1 MRGGCLCGAVRF
13 ELTAPPVSASYCHC
27 TRCQRRTGT
36 AASAQASIE
45 PGSLRLVQGEEHVGA
60 WEPADGWAKLFCR
73 LCGAALFSRHP
84 TDRDVFSVRMG
95 AFDGDPGVR
104 PSYRQYVRSP
114 AGFAQ
119 VHLDA
124 DAWPVAVDLIQAGPL
139 SGDATARRLAL
150 VPEAPPD
157 PPPAAYPAAVRRR

>member
-1 MRGGCLCGAVRF
+1 MAPSGAPLLILTGHDHRQHVDQSGRVVVVDGGTLGAGGVF
-13 ELTAPPVSASYCHC
+13 E
-27 TRCQRRTGT
+27 
-36 AASAQASIE
+36 
-45 PGSLRLVQGEEHVGA
+45 VG
-60 WEPADGWAKLFCR
+60 
-73 LCGAALFSRHP
+73 
-84 TDRDVFSVRMG
+84 
-95 AFDGDPGVR
+95 
-104 PSYRQYVRSP
+104 RSP

-157 PPPAAYPAAVRRR
+157 PPPAAYPAAVHRR